1 MYTKYEIKNGKVY
14 VYDKLGHSKN
24 MKLASNI
31 KEVLI
36 CKNNIEEMKELINA
50 REYDIIE
57 GKKKIRNKSLNY
69 FPLASIWGANSILHI
84 VLNDNWVVGGILS
97 LNFFLNGALGL
108 VHVIGESKYIKIN
121 KAKINLIKKYLT
133 EEESKLTKLEQ
144 ENNESL
150 NYIEPSGN
158 ISTSEQIKELEFKLN
173 VLHDYMTNKRHY
185 IKHYKNGSL
194 KNMIKII
201 GYDSQ
206 KQIKFLEELI
216 RQDLGIN
223 KYSPV
228 KSIKEVDE
236 DIIHYKM

>member
-24 MKLASNI
+24 MKLTSNI

-36 CKNNIEEMKELINA
+36 CENNIEEMKELINA
-50 REYDIIE
+50 REYNIIE
-57 GKKKIRNKSLNY
+57 GKKKRRNKSLNY
-69 FPLASIWGANSILHI
+69 FPLASIWGTNSILHI
-84 VLNDNWVVGGILS
+84 VLHNRWVVGEILS

-108 VHVIGESKYIKIN
+108 VHVIDESKHIKIN
-121 KAKINLIKKYLT
+121 KAKIDLIKKYLT

-144 ENNESL
+144 ENDKSL
-150 NYIEPSGN
+150 NYIEPSGD

-173 VLHDYMTNKRHY
+173 VLHDYMNNKRRY
-185 IKHYKNGSL
+185 IRHYKNGSL
-194 KNMIKII
+194 KYMIKII

-216 RQDLGIN
+216 KNDLDNN
-223 KYSPV
+223 KS
-228 KSIKEVDE
+228 KTKE
-236 DIIHYKM
+236 KQKTLTK

>member
-1 MYTKYEIKNGKVY
+1 MIMYTKYEIKDGKIFA
-14 VYDKLGHSKN
+14 YDTLGHKKN
-24 MKLASNI
+24 MKLTSNI

-36 CKNNIEEMKELINA
+36 CENNIEEMKELING

-57 GKKKIRNKSLNY
+57 GKKKRRNKGLYY
-69 FPLASIWGANSILHI
+69 FPLASLWGANSILHI
-84 VLNDNWVVGGILS
+84 TLHNSWVLGGILS
-97 LNFFLNGALGL
+97 LNFFLIGALGL

-121 KAKINLIKKYLT
+121 KAKIDLIKKYLT
-133 EEESKLTKLEQ
+133 EEESKLTKLKQ

-150 NYIEPSGN
+150 NYIEPSGD
-158 ISTSEQIKELEFKLN
+158 ISTGEQIKELKFKLN

-194 KNMIKII
+194 KYMIKII

-216 RQDLGIN
+216 NQDLCN
-223 KYSPV
+223 KKSNV
-228 KSIKEVDE
+228 KE
-236 DIIHYKM
+236 DNKNIIYYKM

>member
-14 VYDKLGHSKN
+14 VYDKLEHKKN
-24 MKLASNI
+24 MKLTSNI

-36 CKNNIEEMKELINA
+36 CENNIEQMKELING
-50 REYDIIE
+50 REYDIIQ

-84 VLNDNWVVGGILS
+84 VLHNRWVVGGILS

-121 KAKINLIKKYLT
+121 KAKIDLIKKYLT
-133 EEESKLTKLEQ
+133 EEEAKLTKL

-150 NYIEPSGN
+150 NYIEPSGD

-185 IKHYKNGSL
+185 IRHYKNGSL
-194 KNMIKII
+194 KYMIKII

-216 RQDLGIN
+216 KQDLGIS

-228 KSIKEVDE
+228 KSIKEDIN
-236 DIIHYKM
+236 DIIYYKM

>member
-14 VYDKLGHSKN
+14 VYDKLEHKKN
-24 MKLASNI
+24 MKLTSNI

-36 CKNNIEEMKELINA
+36 CENNIEQMKELIND

-57 GKKKIRNKSLNY
+57 SKKKRRNKSLNY
-69 FPLASIWGANSILHI
+69 FPLASIWGANATLHI
-84 VLNDNWVVGGILS
+84 VLHNRWVVGGILS

-108 VHVIGESKYIKIN
+108 VHVIDESKHIKIN
-121 KAKINLIKKYLT
+121 KAKIDLIKKYLT

-144 ENNESL
+144 ENDKSL
-150 NYIEPSGN
+150 NYIEPSGD

-194 KNMIKII
+194 KNMAKVLE
-201 GYDSQ
+201 YDS
-206 KQIKFLEELI
+206 KEKIKFLEELI
-216 RQDLGIN
+216 KEDLGNSTKEDN
-223 KYSPV
+223 K
-228 KSIKEVDE
+228 
-236 DIIHYKM
+236 DIIYYKM